1 MSSPRGLAAG
11 GIGAMGTDVPRSVGD
26 VGDDRAR
33 DRRDAS
39 GDGSGRGNRRENGF
53 RENLERNGGLRT
65 LRYMFKDRNALFA
78 WGT

>member
-26 VGDDRAR
+26 EGDDRVM
-33 DRRDAS
+33 DRPDDS
-39 GDGSGRGNRRENGF
+39 GGRGKKRANGL
-53 RENLERNGGLRT
+53 RENLDRRGSLRT

-78 WGT
+78 